1 MILLN
6 GLLWLF
12 TIYRETK
19 SSTVCA
25 NGKQKCLTIYST
37 TTICAMFLVN
47 NHQSLF
53 PNLESILYI
62 FLELSSLLL
71 WQRRCFDHLIPVV
84 DGSAKKITTNEIT
97 EQSPSKRSKK
107 MGAEWTFKNHGSQN
121 FRPLSG
127 VFLNTS
133 IEVSIS
139 QFKKVT
145 IVSTNASLDFRQ
157 SLVLTTQHPCNL
169 NF

>member
-1 MILLN
+1 MHVILLN

-12 TIYRETK
+12 TIYRETN
-19 SSTVCA
+19 SSTICA
-25 NGKQKCLTIYST
+25 NDKQKCLTNYTT
-37 TTICAMFLVN
+37 TTIYVMFLVN
-47 NHQSLF
+47 KELSLF

-71 WQRRCFDHLIPVV
+71 WQWRCFHHLIPVV
-84 DGSAKKITTNEIT
+84 DSSAKKITTNET
-97 EQSPSKRSKK
+97 PSKRSKK
-107 MGAEWTFKNHGSQN
+107 NGCWMDLQKSWVSQN

-127 VFLNTS
+127 VFFNTC

-145 IVSTNASLDFRQ
+145 SALKNADLDFPQ
-157 SLVLTTQHPCNL
+157 SLVFTTHRPCNL